1 MSNKI
6 SETGILPR
14 LMSLFALGCTRLDRI
29 VSMQSVFRARRPIAG
44 TACRTPLAEEPRLGG
59 GVCADNCDERRSLD
73 VFAGFYCIDVGY
85 GRTGIADAIN
95 EQAPQPRVMPH
106 GDILDFAP
114 PPMLTR
120 DEADRI
126 VEIARI
132 AVDRVHASL

>member
-1 MSNKI
+1 M
-6 SETGILPR
+6 E
-14 LMSLFALGCTRLDRI
+14 
-29 VSMQSVFRARRPIAG
+29 SVFRARRPIAG

-59 GVCADNCDERRSLD
+59 GVCADDRDGRRSLD
-73 VFAGFYCIDVGY
+73 VFAGFYCVDVGY
-85 GRTGIADAIN
+85 GRTEIADTIH
-95 EQAPQPRVMPH
+95 EQGRQPRAMPH

-114 PPMLTR
+114 LLVLTR

>member
-1 MSNKI
+1 MSKKI
-6 SETGILPR
+6 SETGISLR

-59 GVCADNCDERRSLD
+59 GVCADDRDRRRSLD
-73 VFAGFYCIDVGY
+73 VFAGFYRVEVGY
-85 GRTGIADAIN
+85 GRTGIAIN

-106 GDILDFAP
+106 GDIPDFAP